1 MFQYLYRSNNMYQ
14 YSPEDTK
21 FLVERVD
28 QFEKQLKRHLDGDL
42 DAAKFRSLRLRNG
55 LYMELHAHML
65 RVAIPYGT
73 LNTIQLRALA
83 DVADKYDRGF
93 GHFTTRQNIQYNWI
107 ELPEIANL
115 LRELSSVGL
124 QANQTSGKATL
135 NITADPLSG
144 LTEGE
149 IADAR
154 PYCELI
160 RRWFNLHPEFSWL
173 PGKFKIAVNGA
184 KLDET
189 ALRVHDLGLRL
200 VRNNEGEL
208 GFTVYVGGGL
218 GAAAMVAAET
228 ASFVPVEDILSYLES
243 AMRIYNLKGRRD
255 HLKKLRI
262 KFLVRELG
270 AKEYSRLV
278 DEDWKQTRDDP
289 ELKLNL
295 THLSELEKDFALPIK
310 PLVLDDFE
318 DKVDFNY
325 SIWKKNNVRAH
336 KISGHSIV
344 NISLTKLG
352 AAPGDATS
360 EQMRILADL
369 ADQYGYSE
377 LRTTKRQTI
386 VFPHVRKDQIIELW
400 QSLEKYG
407 LASPHQGTLAQI
419 VACPGGDYCDLA
431 KAVSIP
437 IATRVQQRCDDMDKL
452 LDIGDLN
459 INISGC
465 ENSCAHHHVAD
476 IGLLGMQKNGEEY
489 YQITVAGETLHKT
502 VIGKKLGP
510 SVSGDNVVDAV
521 EDIVN
526 VYLDNRDEEE
536 KFTEVF
542 KRIGIKPFKEKVYE

>member
-1 MFQYLYRSNNMYQ
+1 MYQ
-14 YSPEDTK
+14 YSPEDSK

-73 LNTIQLRALA
+73 LNTTQLRALA

-107 ELPEIANL
+107 ELSEIANL

-124 QANQTSGKATL
+124 HAIQTSGKATR

-270 AKEYSRLV
+270 AEEYSRLV

-295 THLSELEKDFALPIK
+295 THLYELEKDFALPIK

-344 NISLTKLG
+344 NVSLTKLG

-386 VFPHVRKDQIIELW
+386 VFPHVRKDQVFDLW

-437 IATRVQQRCDDMDKL
+437 IATRVQQRFDDMDKL

-489 YQITVAGETLHKT
+489 YQITVAGETLYKT

-526 VYLDNRDEEE
+526 VYLDNREEEE

>member
-1 MFQYLYRSNNMYQ
+1 MYQ
-14 YSPEDTK
+14 YSPEDSK

-73 LNTIQLRALA
+73 LNTTQLRALA

-107 ELPEIANL
+107 ELSEIANL

-124 QANQTSGKATL
+124 HAIQTSGKATR

-200 VRNNEGEL
+200 VRNKEGKL

-262 KFLVRELG
+262 KFLVREFG

-310 PLVLDDFE
+310 PLVLDGFV

-325 SIWKKNNVRAH
+325 SIWKKNNVRVH
-336 KISGHSIV
+336 KVSGHSIDNV
-344 NISLTKLG
+344 SLTKLG
-352 AAPGDATS
+352 EAPGDATS

-369 ADQYGYSE
+369 ADQYSYSE

-386 VFPHVRKDQIIELW
+386 VFPHVRKDQVFDLW

-437 IATRVQQRCDDMDKL
+437 IATRVQKRFDDMDKL

-526 VYLDNRDEEE
+526 VYLNNREEEE

>member
-1 MFQYLYRSNNMYQ
+1 MYQ
-14 YSPEDTK
+14 YSTEDSK

-107 ELPEIANL
+107 ELSEIANL

-124 QANQTSGKATL
+124 HAIQTSGKATR

-200 VRNNEGEL
+200 VRNKEDEL

-270 AKEYSRLV
+270 AEEYSRLV

-344 NISLTKLG
+344 NVSLTKLG

-386 VFPHVRKDQIIELW
+386 VFPHVRKDQVFDLW

-437 IATRVQQRCDDMDKL
+437 IATRVQQRFDDMDKL

-489 YQITVAGETLHKT
+489 YQITVAGETLYKT

-526 VYLDNRDEEE
+526 VYLDNREEEE

>member
-1 MFQYLYRSNNMYQ
+1 MYQ
-14 YSPEDTK
+14 YSPEDSK

-28 QFEKQLKRHLDGDL
+28 QFEKQLNRHLAGDL
-42 DAAKFRSLRLRNG
+42 DEAKFRSLRLRNG

-73 LNTIQLRALA
+73 LNSSQLRALA

-93 GHFTTRQNIQYNWI
+93 GHFTTRQNIQFNWI

-124 QANQTSGKATL
+124 HAIQTSGKATR

-149 IADAR
+149 IEDAR

-173 PGKFKIAVNGA
+173 PGKFKIAINGA

-189 ALRVHDLGLRL
+189 ALKIHDLGLRL
-200 VRNNEGEL
+200 VRSDEGEI
-208 GFTVYVGGGL
+208 GFSVFVGGGL
-218 GAAAMVAAET
+218 GAAAMVGAET
-228 ASFVPVEDILSYLES
+228 ASFIPVEDILSYLES
-243 AMRIYNLKGRRD
+243 VMRIYNLKGRRD
-255 HLKKLRI
+255 HQKRLRI

-270 AKEYSRLV
+270 AVEFSRLV
-278 DEDWKQTRDDP
+278 YEDWLQTKDDP

-295 THLSELEKDFALPIK
+295 IELEGLKKDFELPIK
-310 PLVLDDFE
+310 QLPQAKFI

-325 SIWKKNNVRAH
+325 SIWKKNNVRSH
-336 KISGHSIV
+336 KISGYSIV
-344 NISLTKLG
+344 NVSLTKLG
-352 AAPGDATS
+352 AAPGDASS

-369 ADQYGYSE
+369 ADKYSETE

-386 VFPHVRKDQIIELW
+386 VFPHVRKDQVFDLW
-400 QSLEKYG
+400 QSLEKYE

-437 IATRVQQRCDDMDKL
+437 IATRVQKRFDDMDKL

-489 YQITVAGETLHKT
+489 YQITLAGETLHET
-502 VIGKKLGP
+502 NIGKKLGP
-510 SVSGDNVVDAV
+510 SVSGDVVVDAV
-521 EDIVN
+521 EEIVN
-526 VYLDNRDEEE
+526 VYLDNREEE
-536 KFTEVF
+536 ERFTDVF

>member
-1 MFQYLYRSNNMYQ
+1 MYQ
-14 YSPEDTK
+14 YSPEDSK

-73 LNTIQLRALA
+73 LNTTQLRALA

-107 ELPEIANL
+107 ELSEIANL

-124 QANQTSGKATL
+124 HAIQTSGKATR

-173 PGKFKIAVNGA
+173 PGKFKIAVYGA

-200 VRNNEGEL
+200 VRNKEGEL

-270 AKEYSRLV
+270 AEEYSRLV

-344 NISLTKLG
+344 NVSLTKLG

-386 VFPHVRKDQIIELW
+386 VFPHVRKDQVFDLW

-437 IATRVQQRCDDMDKL
+437 IATRVQQRFDDMDKL

-489 YQITVAGETLHKT
+489 YQITVAGETLYKT

-526 VYLDNRDEEE
+526 VYLDNREEEE

>member
-1 MFQYLYRSNNMYQ
+1 MYQ
-14 YSPEDTK
+14 YSPEDSK

-73 LNTIQLRALA
+73 LNTTQLRALA

-107 ELPEIANL
+107 ELSEIANL

-124 QANQTSGKATL
+124 HAIQTSGKATR

-200 VRNNEGEL
+200 VRNKEGEL

-344 NISLTKLG
+344 NVSLTKLG

-369 ADQYGYSE
+369 ADQYSYSE

-386 VFPHVRKDQIIELW
+386 VFPHVRKDQVFDLW

-437 IATRVQQRCDDMDKL
+437 IATRVQQRFDDMDKL

-489 YQITVAGETLHKT
+489 YQITVAGETLYKT

-526 VYLDNRDEEE
+526 VYLDNREEEE

>member
-1 MFQYLYRSNNMYQ
+1 MYQ
-14 YSPEDTK
+14 YSPEDSK

-73 LNTIQLRALA
+73 LNTTQLRALA

-107 ELPEIANL
+107 ELSEIANL
-115 LRELSSVGL
+115 LREISSVGL
-124 QANQTSGKATL
+124 HAIQTSGKATR

-310 PLVLDDFE
+310 PLVLDGFE

-344 NISLTKLG
+344 NVSLTKLG

-369 ADQYGYSE
+369 ADQYSYSE

-386 VFPHVRKDQIIELW
+386 VFPHVRKDQVFDLW

-437 IATRVQQRCDDMDKL
+437 IATRVQQRFDDMDKL

-526 VYLDNRDEEE
+526 VYLDNREEEE

>member
-1 MFQYLYRSNNMYQ
+1 MYQ
-14 YSPEDTK
+14 YSPEDSK

-73 LNTIQLRALA
+73 LNTTQLRALA

-107 ELPEIANL
+107 ELSEIANL

-124 QANQTSGKATL
+124 HAIQTSGKATR

-200 VRNNEGEL
+200 VRNKEGEL

-310 PLVLDDFE
+310 PLALDGFE

-344 NISLTKLG
+344 NVSLTKLG

-369 ADQYGYSE
+369 ADQYSYSE

-386 VFPHVRKDQIIELW
+386 VFPHVRKDQVFDLW

-437 IATRVQQRCDDMDKL
+437 IATRVQQRFDDMDKL

-526 VYLDNRDEEE
+526 VYLDNREEEE

>member
-1 MFQYLYRSNNMYQ
+1 MYH
-14 YSPEDTK
+14 YSPEDSK

-28 QFEKQLKRHLDGDL
+28 QFEKQLNRHLAGDL
-42 DAAKFRSLRLRNG
+42 DEAKFRSLRLRNG

-73 LNTIQLRALA
+73 LNSSQLRALA

-93 GHFTTRQNIQYNWI
+93 GHFTTRQNIQFNWI

-115 LRELSSVGL
+115 LRELSDVGL
-124 QANQTSGKATL
+124 HAIQTSGKATR

-149 IADAR
+149 IEDAR

-173 PGKFKIAVNGA
+173 PGKFKIAINGA

-189 ALRVHDLGLRL
+189 ALRIHDLGLRL
-200 VRNNEGEL
+200 VRNSKGEL
-208 GFTVYVGGGL
+208 GFSVFVGGGL
-218 GAAAMVAAET
+218 GAAAMVGPET
-228 ASFVPVEDILSYLES
+228 ASFVALDDILSYLES

-255 HLKKLRI
+255 HQKRLRI

-270 AKEYSRLV
+270 ADEYSRLV
-278 DEDWKQTRDDP
+278 DEDWQQTKDDP

-295 THLSELEKDFALPIK
+295 AELEELKKDFALPIK
-310 PLVLDDFE
+310 PINLNGFE
-318 DKVDFNY
+318 EKVDFNY
-325 SIWKKNNVRAH
+325 SIWKKNNVRSH
-336 KISGHSIV
+336 KVSGYSIV

-369 ADQYGYSE
+369 AEEYSESE

-386 VFPHVRKDQIIELW
+386 VFPYVRKDQVFDLW

-419 VACPGGDYCDLA
+419 VACPGGDYCDLS

-437 IATRVQQRCDDMDKL
+437 IATRVQQRFDDMDKL

-489 YQITVAGETLHKT
+489 YQITLAGETLHET
-502 VIGKKLGP
+502 NIGKKLGP
-510 SVSGDNVVDAV
+510 SVSGDVVVDAV
-521 EDIVN
+521 EEIVN
-526 VYLDNRDEEE
+526 VYLDNREEE
-536 KFTEVF
+536 ERFTDVF

>member
-1 MFQYLYRSNNMYQ
+1 MYQ
-14 YSPEDTK
+14 YSAEDSK

-107 ELPEIANL
+107 ELSEIANL

-124 QANQTSGKATL
+124 HAIQTSGKATR

-200 VRNNEGEL
+200 VRNKEGEL

-228 ASFVPVEDILSYLES
+228 ASFVPCEDILSYLES

-270 AKEYSRLV
+270 AEEYSRLV
-278 DEDWKQTRDDP
+278 YEDWKQTRDDP
-289 ELKLNL
+289 KLKLNL
-295 THLSELEKDFALPIK
+295 THLSELKKDFALPIK
-310 PLVLDDFE
+310 PLVIEGFE

-336 KISGHSIV
+336 KISGYSIV
-344 NISLTKLG
+344 NVSLTKLG
-352 AAPGDATS
+352 TAPGDATS

-369 ADQYGYSE
+369 ADKYSYSE

-386 VFPHVRKDQIIELW
+386 VFPHVRKDQVFDLW

-437 IATRVQQRCDDMDKL
+437 IATRVQQRFDDMDKL

-476 IGLLGMQKNGEEY
+476 IGLLGMQKNGEEH
-489 YQITVAGETLHKT
+489 YQITVAGETLHDT

-526 VYLDNRDEEE
+526 VYLDNREEEE

-542 KRIGIKPFKEKVYE
+542 KRIGIKPFKERVYE

>member
-1 MFQYLYRSNNMYQ
+1 MYH
-14 YSPEDTK
+14 YSPEDSK

-28 QFEKQLKRHLDGDL
+28 QFEKQLNRHLAGDL
-42 DAAKFRSLRLRNG
+42 DEAKFRSLRLRNG

-73 LNTIQLRALA
+73 LNSSQLRALA

-93 GHFTTRQNIQYNWI
+93 GHFTTRQNIQFNWI

-115 LRELSSVGL
+115 LRELSDVGL
-124 QANQTSGKATL
+124 HAIQTSGKATR

-149 IADAR
+149 IEDAR

-173 PGKFKIAVNGA
+173 PGKFKIAINGA

-189 ALRVHDLGLRL
+189 ALRIHDLGLRL
-200 VRNNEGEL
+200 VRNSKGEL
-208 GFTVYVGGGL
+208 GFSVFVGGGL
-218 GAAAMVAAET
+218 GAAAMVGPET
-228 ASFVPVEDILSYLES
+228 ASFVALDDILSYLES

-255 HLKKLRI
+255 HQKRLRI

-270 AKEYSRLV
+270 VDEYSRLV
-278 DEDWKQTRDDP
+278 NEDWQQTKDDP

-295 THLSELEKDFALPIK
+295 AELEELKKDFALPIK
-310 PLVLDDFE
+310 PINLNGFE
-318 DKVDFNY
+318 EKVDFNY
-325 SIWKKNNVRAH
+325 SIWKKNNVRSH
-336 KISGHSIV
+336 KVSGYSIV

-352 AAPGDATS
+352 AAPGDAAS

-369 ADQYGYSE
+369 ADEYSASE

-386 VFPHVRKDQIIELW
+386 VFPYVRKDQVFDLW

-437 IATRVQQRCDDMDKL
+437 IATRVQQRFDDMDKL

-489 YQITVAGETLHKT
+489 YQITLAGETLHET
-502 VIGKKLGP
+502 NIGKKLGP
-510 SVSGDNVVDAV
+510 SVCGDVVVDAV
-521 EDIVN
+521 EEIVN
-526 VYLDNRDEEE
+526 VYLDNREEE
-536 KFTEVF
+536 ERFTDVF